1 MFKKTI
7 EELQRCLKDARLF
20 SYFSTLITQCFF
32 IVYYILALCLSFG
45 YAGVYATLLALTVAA
60 FIFFLCTESPREKS
74 AEKGQK
80 WVRISVRYAKF
91 CVHIVAISLTLY
103 AIYVAQPREISA
115 LSLILLVF
123 AVLALI
129 IQIIGELVGFL
140 ARRYFRNL
148 LDAAIEE
155 SEFLRSV
162 LGKVQSGAE
171 SIREMKEKIT
181 SLPKRTVDAASGIKG
196 KITDFFHR
204 KKDEP
209 EEALYD
215 DKTDTE
221 IHS

>member
-1 MFKKTI
+1 MFKRTI
-7 EELQRCLKDARLF
+7 EELQQCLKDARLF
-20 SYFSTLITQCFF
+20 SYFSTLATQCFF
-32 IVYYILALCLSFG
+32 IAYYILALCLSFG
-45 YAGVYATLLALTVAA
+45 YAGVYATLLTLTVAA
-60 FIFFLCTESPREKS
+60 FIFFLCTESPKEKNT
-74 AEKGQK
+74 EKGRK
-80 WVRISVRYAKF
+80 WVRISVRYAKH

-103 AIYVAQPREISA
+103 ALYVAEPREISA
-115 LSLILLVF
+115 LSPILLVF

-140 ARRYFRNL
+140 ARRYFQNL
-148 LDAAIEE
+148 LDAAVEE

-162 LGKVQSGAE
+162 IGKVQGGVE
-171 SIREMKEKIT
+171 SIKEMKEKIT

-209 EEALYD
+209 AEIPYE

-221 IHS
+221 VYN